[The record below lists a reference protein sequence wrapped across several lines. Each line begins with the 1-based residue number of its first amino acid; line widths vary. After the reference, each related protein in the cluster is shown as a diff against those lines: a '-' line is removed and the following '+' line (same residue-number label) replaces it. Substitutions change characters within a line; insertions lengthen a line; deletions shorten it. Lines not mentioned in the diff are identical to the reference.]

1 MFLSGGDRSARDA
14 KSIQMSQRF
23 GRAIYLFILVSAV
36 LLMVVGVFLVR
47 DGPWNNF
54 ILGLSSDFLVV
65 AVVFFL
71 IEEFFHWKSQKDL
84 LQDEKL
90 QELDKRFQKTGET
103 LVKIEKA
110 LLYSGVETVQEEAQ
124 HTLLKAY
131 KSSSKSLHIISPYQL
146 QALDDPVLNGQ
157 GYRLPWESGSDFSP
171 IIFRQLLWW
180 EQHLDVLQCWM
191 AQYDIPPDVEFRFF
205 LPPQDKYIPILPC
218 VIIDEQVVSFGWG
231 YLGNSIEDVSISLK
245 QPQVTK
251 AFFEYF
257 ASLWDKSVI
266 LKRRGEPPLT
276 KRLQEVRERLNQFT
290 PGYLLSSN

>member
-1 MFLSGGDRSARDA
+1 MFLSGGDRSARDD
-14 KSIQMSQRF
+14 KSLQMSQRF
-23 GRAIYLFILVSAV
+23 GRAIYLFIFVSAV
-36 LLMVVGVFLVR
+36 LLMVVGVFLLR

-71 IEEFFHWKSQKDL
+71 IEEFFRWKSQKDL

-90 QELDKRFQKTGET
+90 RELDKRFQKTGET

-110 LLYSGVETVQEEAQ
+110 LLYSGVETAQEEVR
-124 HTLLKAY
+124 HSLMKAY
-131 KSSSKSLHIISPYQL
+131 KSSSKSLHIISPYDL
-146 QALDDPVLNGQ
+146 HVLDDPVHNGHCH
-157 GYRLPWESGSDFSP
+157 RLLLERRTDFSP

-180 EQHLDVLQCWM
+180 EQHLDILQSWI
-191 AQYDIPPDVEFRFF
+191 AQYDINPDAEFRFF
-205 LPPQDKYIPILPC
+205 LPRQDKYIPILPC
-218 VIIDEQVVSFGWG
+218 AIVDEQVVSFGWG
-231 YLGNSIEDVSISLK
+231 YLGSSIEDVSISLK

-257 ASLWDKSVI
+257 AGLWNKSVI

-276 KRLQEVRERLNQFT
+276 KRFQEIREILSNFQS
-290 PGYLLSSN
+290 GYPLSSN